1 MSSPW
6 TRCSIDYI
14 RKYLPVS
21 ASVVYRYM
29 VQLDSALNAAA
40 AAAAAAASPRQ
51 RVQLMLYEMQL
62 IHAADAA
69 RQQPQYCTLVT
80 TQRLD

>member
-21 ASVVYRYM
+21 ASVVYRYI
-29 VQLDSALNAAA
+29 VQLDSALN

-51 RVQLMLYEMQL
+51 RVQLMLHEMQL

>member
-1 MSSPW
+1 
-6 TRCSIDYI
+6 
-14 RKYLPVS
+14 
-21 ASVVYRYM
+21 M
-29 VQLDSALNAAA
+29 VQLDSALNA

-69 RQQPQYCTLVT
+69 CQQPQYCTLVT
-80 TQRLD
+80 TERLD

>member
-21 ASVVYRYM
+21 ASVVYM
-29 VQLDSALNAAA
+29 VQLDSALNA

-69 RQQPQYCTLVT
+69 CQQPQYCTLVT